1 MQTMFIRMKTAA
13 LAMPLLA
20 SAFLMMPSIQ
30 VNAQTPQEDFKRDI
44 TLSASNYVAYR
55 GPQKKLTPAPKGYK
69 PFYLS
74 HYGRHGSRYMIGSAA
89 YDVPYFSLLK
99 AKQEGKL
106 TAKGEETLQKV
117 KMIREDAK
125 GRDGE
130 LTPLGALQHQGITR
144 RMMERFPE
152 IFAGN
157 TNIEARSTVVIRCI
171 LSMENGLQQMLR
183 INPKLHIFHDASYHD
198 MYYMNQ
204 DDKRLDSLKYCVGR
218 KVVQEEFTKK
228 HDCYSRVMKEL
239 FNDQDWVKQ
248 NIDQR
253 DLNWKLFEMAG
264 AIQGTELRGKVSLYD
279 LFNDDEIYQN
289 WVVSNSWWQMSYG
302 YSPYTG
308 NEQPFSQRNLL
319 RDIIEKADSCIA
331 LQHPGATLRYGHDTM
346 VTPLTCLL
354 DLNGYGAEIKDPEK
368 IASQWF
374 DYKITPMATNLQFV
388 FYRKGDGKNAK
399 AQSDKDILVKVLL
412 NEDEATLPIKSDVAP
427 YYHWSDFKTYCL
439 NKLASYKR

>member
-1 MQTMFIRMKTAA
+1 MNKREILKKATLVLATPW
-13 LAMPLLA
+13 LAMA
-20 SAFLMMPSIQ
+20 QLM
-30 VNAQTPQEDFKRDI
+30 AQTPREDFRRDT
-44 TLSASNYVAYR
+44 TLAASNYVAYR
-55 GPQKKLTPAPKGYK
+55 GPQKSLTPAPKGYK

-74 HYGRHGSRYMIGSAA
+74 SYARHGSRYMIGKSA
-89 YDVPYFSLLK
+89 YDVPYHTLLR
-99 AKQEGKL
+99 AKQEGVL
-106 TAKGEETLQKV
+106 TRKGEETLRKV
-117 KMIREDAK
+117 ALIRENAK

-130 LTPLGALQHQGITR
+130 LTPLGALQHQGIAR

-152 IFAGN
+152 VFAGN

-171 LSMENGLQQMLR
+171 LSMENALQQMLR
-183 INPKLHIFHDASYHD
+183 INPKLHVFHDASYHD

-204 DDKRLDSLKYCVGR
+204 DDRRLDSLKYCVGR
-218 KVVQEEFTKK
+218 KVVQEEFRKK
-228 HDCYSRVMKEL
+228 HDRYDRLMRQL
-239 FNDQDWVKQ
+239 FSDPAWVRQ
-248 NIDQR
+248 NVDQR

-264 AIQGTELRGKVSLYD
+264 AVQGTELRGKVSLYD
-279 LFNDDEIYQN
+279 LFNEEEIYQN

-331 LQHPGATLRYGHDTM
+331 LQHPGATLRFGHDTM

-354 DLNGYGAEIKDPEK
+354 NLNGYGEEISDPEK
-368 IASQWF
+368 IATQWF

-388 FYRKGDGKNAK
+388 FYRNTKEAK
-399 AQSDKDILVKVLL
+399 DVLVKVLL

-427 YYHWSDFKTYCL
+427 YYHWSDFKSYCMEKLETYR
-439 NKLASYKR
+439 K

>member
-1 MQTMFIRMKTAA
+1 MNLFKKQLWLFATA
-13 LAMPLLA
+13 LLA
-20 SAFLMMPSIQ
+20 TSALMSASTIQ
-30 VNAQTPQEDFKRDI
+30 AQTPREDFKRDI

-55 GPQKKLTPAPKGYK
+55 GPQKQLSPAPKGYK

-74 HYGRHGSRYMIGSAA
+74 HYGRHGSRYMIGKAA

-106 TAKGEETLQKV
+106 TPKGEETLRKV
-117 KMIREDAK
+117 ALIREDAK

-130 LTPLGALQHQGITR
+130 LTPLGALQHQGITQ

-152 IFAGN
+152 IFAGK

-171 LSMENGLQQMLR
+171 LSMENGLQAMLR
-183 INPKLHIFHDASYHD
+183 KNPQLHIFHDASYYD

-204 DDKRLDSLKYCVGR
+204 GDKRLDSLKNCIGR
-218 KVVQEEFTKK
+218 KTVQEEFTKK
-228 HDCYSRVMKEL
+228 HDCYDRVMKEL
-239 FNDQDWVKQ
+239 FNDPAWVKQ
-248 NIDQR
+248 NINPR

-279 LFNDDEIYQN
+279 LFNEEEIYQN

-308 NEQPFSQRNLL
+308 NEQPYSQRNLL

-331 LQHPGATLRYGHDTM
+331 LAHPGATLRYGHDTM
-346 VTPLTCLL
+346 VTPLVCLL
-354 DLNGYGAEIKDPEK
+354 NLNGYGEEIKEPEK
-368 IASQWF
+368 IATQWF

-388 FYRKGDGKNAK
+388 FYRKAK
-399 AQSDKDILVKVLL
+399 SDDILVKVLL
-412 NEDEATLPIKSDVAP
+412 NEDEATLPIQSDVAP
-427 YYHWSDFKTYCL
+427 YYHWNDFKAYCQE
-439 NKLASYKR
+439 KLASFNDI

>member
-1 MQTMFIRMKTAA
+1 MNLFKKHLWLFATA
-13 LAMPLLA
+13 LLA
-20 SAFLMMPSIQ
+20 TSALMSASTIQ
-30 VNAQTPQEDFKRDI
+30 AQTPREDFKRDI

-55 GPQKKLTPAPKGYK
+55 GPQKQLSPAPKGYK

-74 HYGRHGSRYMIGSAA
+74 HYGRHGSRYMIGKAA

-106 TAKGEETLQKV
+106 TPKGEETLRKV
-117 KMIREDAK
+117 ALIREDAK

-130 LTPLGALQHQGITR
+130 LTPLGALQHQGITQ

-152 IFAGN
+152 IFAGK
-157 TNIEARSTVVIRCI
+157 TNVEARSTVVIRCI
-171 LSMENGLQQMLR
+171 LSMENGLQQLLR
-183 INPKLHIFHDASYHD
+183 MNPQLHIFHDASYHD

-204 DDKRLDSLKYCVGR
+204 PDKHLDSLKNCIGR
-218 KVVQEEFTKK
+218 KVVQEELTSK
-228 HDCYSRVMKEL
+228 HDNYKRVMEEL
-239 FNDQDWVKQ
+239 FNDPAWVKL
-248 NIDQR
+248 NINQR
-253 DLNWKLFEMAG
+253 DLNHKLYEMAG

-279 LFNDDEIYQN
+279 LFTQDELYDN

-302 YSPYTG
+302 NSPYTG
-308 NEQPFSQRNLL
+308 NVQPYSQRNLL

-331 LQHPGATLRYGHDTM
+331 LPHPGATLRYGHDTM

-354 DLNGYGAEIKDPEK
+354 NLNGYGAEIKDPEK
-368 IASQWF
+368 IATQWF

-388 FYRKGDGKNAK
+388 FYRKAK
-399 AQSDKDILVKVLL
+399 SDDILVKVLL

-427 YYHWSDFKTYCL
+427 YYHWNDFKAYCQE
-439 NKLASYKR
+439 KLASFNDI

>member
-1 MQTMFIRMKTAA
+1 MNLFKKHLWLFATA
-13 LAMPLLA
+13 LLA
-20 SAFLMMPSIQ
+20 TSALMSASTIQ
-30 VNAQTPQEDFKRDI
+30 AQTPREDFKRDI

-55 GPQKKLTPAPKGYK
+55 GPQKQLTPAPKGYK

-74 HYGRHGSRYMIGSAA
+74 HYGRHGSRYMIGKAA

-106 TAKGEETLQKV
+106 TPKGEETLRKV
-117 KMIREDAK
+117 ALIREDAK

-130 LTPLGALQHQGITR
+130 LTPLGALQHQGITQ

-152 IFAGN
+152 IFAGK
-157 TNIEARSTVVIRCI
+157 TNVEARSTVVIRCI
-171 LSMENGLQQMLR
+171 LSMENGLQQLLR
-183 INPKLHIFHDASYHD
+183 MNPQLHIFHDASYHD

-204 DDKRLDSLKYCVGR
+204 PDKRLDSLKNCIGR
-218 KVVQEEFTKK
+218 KVVQEELTSK
-228 HDCYSRVMKEL
+228 HDNYKRVMEEL
-239 FNDQDWVKQ
+239 FNDPAWVKQ
-248 NIDQR
+248 NINQR

-279 LFNDDEIYQN
+279 LFNEEEIYQN

-302 YSPYTG
+302 NSPYTG
-308 NEQPFSQRNLL
+308 NVQPYSQRNLL

-331 LQHPGATLRYGHDTM
+331 LPHPGATLRYGHDTM

-354 DLNGYGAEIKDPEK
+354 NLNGYGAEIKDPEK
-368 IASQWF
+368 IATQWF

-388 FYRKGDGKNAK
+388 FYRKAK
-399 AQSDKDILVKVLL
+399 SDDILVKVLL

-427 YYHWSDFKTYCL
+427 YYHWNDFKAYCQE
-439 NKLASYKR
+439 KLASFNDI

>member
-1 MQTMFIRMKTAA
+1 MNLFKKHLWLFATA
-13 LAMPLLA
+13 LLA
-20 SAFLMMPSIQ
+20 TSALMSASTIQ
-30 VNAQTPQEDFKRDI
+30 AQTPREDFKRDI

-55 GPQKKLTPAPKGYK
+55 GPQKQLSPAPKGYK

-74 HYGRHGSRYMIGSAA
+74 HYGRHGSRYMIGKAA

-106 TAKGEETLQKV
+106 TPKGEEALRKV
-117 KMIREDAK
+117 ALIRENAK

-130 LTPLGALQHQGITR
+130 LTPLGALQHQGITQ

-152 IFAGN
+152 IFAGK

-171 LSMENGLQQMLR
+171 LSMENGLQAMLR
-183 INPKLHIFHDASYHD
+183 KNPQLHIFHDASYHD

-204 DDKRLDSLKYCVGR
+204 GDKRLDSLKNCIGR
-218 KVVQEEFTKK
+218 KVVQEELTSK
-228 HDCYSRVMKEL
+228 HDNYKRVMEEL
-239 FNDQDWVKQ
+239 FNDPAWVKQ
-248 NIDQR
+248 NINPR
-253 DLNWKLFEMAG
+253 DLNHKLYEMAG

-279 LFNDDEIYQN
+279 LFTQDELYDN

-302 YSPYTG
+302 NSPYTG
-308 NEQPFSQRNLL
+308 NVQPYSQRNLL

-331 LQHPGATLRYGHDTM
+331 LPHPGATLRYGHDTM

-354 DLNGYGAEIKDPEK
+354 NLNGYGSEIKDPEK
-368 IASQWF
+368 IATQWF

-388 FYRKGDGKNAK
+388 FYRKAK
-399 AQSDKDILVKVLL
+399 SDDILVKVLL

-427 YYHWSDFKTYCL
+427 YYHWNDFKAYCQE
-439 NKLASYKR
+439 KLASFNDI

>member
-1 MQTMFIRMKTAA
+1 MKTYHILLMAA
-13 LAMPLLA
+13 MVVSMPMA
-20 SAFLMMPSIQ
+20 
-30 VNAQTPQEDFKRDI
+30 AQTPQEDFKRDI

-55 GPQKKLTPAPKGYK
+55 GPQKNLTPVPKGYK

-99 AKQEGKL
+99 AKLEGKL
-106 TAKGEETLQKV
+106 TEKGEETLKKV
-117 KMIREDAK
+117 AMIREDAK

-130 LTPLGALQHQGITR
+130 LTPLGALQHQGITQ

-152 IFAGN
+152 IFAGK
-157 TNIEARSTVVIRCI
+157 TNVEARSTVVIRCI
-171 LSMENGLQQMLR
+171 LSMENGLQAMLR
-183 INPKLHIFHDASYHD
+183 KNPQLQIFHDASYHD

-204 DDKRLDSLKYCVGR
+204 GDKRLDSLKYCIGR
-218 KVVQEEFTKK
+218 KTVQEEFTKK
-228 HDCYSRVMKEL
+228 HDCYDRVMKEL
-239 FNDQDWVKQ
+239 FNDAAWVKQ
-248 NIDQR
+248 NINPR

-279 LFNDDEIYQN
+279 LFNEDEIYQN

-319 RDIIEKADSCIA
+319 RDIIEKADSCIV

-346 VTPLTCLL
+346 VTPLVCLL
-354 DLNGYGAEIKDPEK
+354 NLNGYGEKINDPEK
-368 IASQWF
+368 IAQQWF

-388 FYRKGDGKNAK
+388 FYRKAK
-399 AQSDKDILVKVLL
+399 SDDVIVKVLL

-427 YYHWSDFKTYCL
+427 YYHWTDFRAYCMQKL
-439 NKLASYKR
+439 NSYKR

>member
-1 MQTMFIRMKTAA
+1 MNLFKKHLWLFATA
-13 LAMPLLA
+13 LLA
-20 SAFLMMPSIQ
+20 TSALMSASTIQ
-30 VNAQTPQEDFKRDI
+30 AQTPREDFKRDI

-55 GPQKKLTPAPKGYK
+55 GPQKQLSPAPKGYK

-74 HYGRHGSRYMIGSAA
+74 HYGRHGSRYMIGKAA

-106 TAKGEETLQKV
+106 TPKGEETLRKV
-117 KMIREDAK
+117 ALIREDAK

-130 LTPLGALQHQGITR
+130 LTPLGALQHQGITQ

-152 IFAGN
+152 IFAGK
-157 TNIEARSTVVIRCI
+157 TNVEARSTVVIRCI
-171 LSMENGLQQMLR
+171 LSMENGLQQLLR
-183 INPKLHIFHDASYHD
+183 MNPQLHIFHDASYHD

-204 DDKRLDSLKYCVGR
+204 PDKRLDSLKNCIGR
-218 KVVQEEFTKK
+218 KVVQEELTSK
-228 HDCYSRVMKEL
+228 HDNYKRVMEEL
-239 FNDQDWVKQ
+239 FNDPAWVKL
-248 NIDQR
+248 NINQR
-253 DLNWKLFEMAG
+253 DLNHKLYEMAG

-279 LFNDDEIYQN
+279 LFTQDELYDN

-302 YSPYTG
+302 NSPYTG
-308 NEQPFSQRNLL
+308 NVQPYSQRNLL

-331 LQHPGATLRYGHDTM
+331 LPHPGATLRYGHDTM

-354 DLNGYGAEIKDPEK
+354 NLNGYGAEIKDPEK
-368 IASQWF
+368 IATQWF

-388 FYRKGDGKNAK
+388 FYRKAK
-399 AQSDKDILVKVLL
+399 SDDILVKVLL

-427 YYHWSDFKTYCL
+427 YYHWNDFKAYCQE
-439 NKLASYKR
+439 KLASFNDI

>member
-1 MQTMFIRMKTAA
+1 MKIQSILMTAA
-13 LAMPLLA
+13 LAMSLQMA
-20 SAFLMMPSIQ
+20 
-30 VNAQTPQEDFKRDI
+30 AQTPQEDFKRDI

-55 GPQKKLTPAPKGYK
+55 GPQKNLTPAPKGYK

-74 HYGRHGSRYMIGSAA
+74 HYGRHGSRFMIGSAA
-89 YDVPYFSLLK
+89 YDVPYYSLLK

-106 TAKGEETLQKV
+106 TAKGEETLEKV
-117 KMIREDAK
+117 KMIRGDAK

-130 LTPLGALQHQGITR
+130 LTPLGALQHQGITQ

-152 IFAGN
+152 VFAGK

-171 LSMENGLQQMLR
+171 LSMENGLQAMLR
-183 INPKLHIFHDASYHD
+183 KNPQLQIFHDASYHD

-204 DDKRLDSLKYCVGR
+204 GDKRLDSLKYCIGR
-218 KVVQEEFTKK
+218 KTVQEEFTKK
-228 HDCYSRVMKEL
+228 HDTSARLMTEL
-239 FNDQDWVKQ
+239 FNDPQWVKQ
-248 NIDQR
+248 NINPR

-279 LFNDDEIYQN
+279 LFNEDEIYQN

-354 DLNGYGAEIKDPEK
+354 NLNGYGEEISDPEK
-368 IASQWF
+368 IAQQWF

-388 FYRKGDGKNAK
+388 FYRKAK
-399 AQSDKDILVKVLL
+399 SDDVLVKVLL

-427 YYHWSDFKTYCL
+427 YYHWNDFKAYCIQKL
-439 NKLASYKR
+439 NSYKR

>member
-1 MQTMFIRMKTAA
+1 MRKIILTLGAI
-13 LAMPLLA
+13 LLVGGHV
-20 SAFLMMPSIQ
+20 L
-30 VNAQTPQEDFKRDI
+30 AQTPQEDFKRDV

-117 KMIREDAK
+117 KLIREDAK

-152 IFAGN
+152 IFAGK

-183 INPKLHIFHDASYHD
+183 INPQLNIFHDASYHD

-204 DDKRLDSLKYCVGR
+204 SDKYLDSLEYCVGR
-218 KVVQEEFTKK
+218 KVVQEELTKK
-228 HDCYSRVMKEL
+228 HDCYGRVMEEL

-279 LFNDDEIYQN
+279 LFNEEEIYQN

-302 YSPYTG
+302 FSPYTG
-308 NEQPFSQRNLL
+308 NVRPYSQRNLL

-331 LQHPGATLRYGHDTM
+331 LEHPGATLRYGHDTM

-354 DLNGYGAEIKDPEK
+354 DLNGYGEEIDDPER
-368 IASQWF
+368 IATQWF
-374 DYKITPMATNLQFV
+374 DYKITPMATNIQFV
-388 FYRKGDGKNAK
+388 FYRKSAGKSVSKKNIK
-399 AQSDKDILVKVLL
+399 NQQDNDVLVKVLL

-427 YYHWSDFKTYCL
+427 YYHWSDFKEYCM
-439 NKLASYKR
+439 NKLKSYQR

>member
-1 MQTMFIRMKTAA
+1 MNRMMKTAIA
-13 LAMPLLA
+13 LAMPLLV
-20 SAFLMMPSIQ
+20 STTLM
-30 VNAQTPQEDFKRDI
+30 AQTPQEDFKRDV

-106 TAKGEETLQKV
+106 TAKGEETLKKV
-117 KMIREDAK
+117 ILIRQDAK

-130 LTPLGALQHQGITR
+130 LTPLGALQHQGITK

-152 IFAGN
+152 VFAGK

-171 LSMENGLQQMLR
+171 LSMENGLQQLLR
-183 INPKLHIFHDASYHD
+183 MNPQLHIFHDASYHD

-204 DDKRLDSLKYCVGR
+204 DDKRLDSLKSCVGR
-218 KVVQEEFTKK
+218 KVAQEEFAQK
-228 HDCYSRVMKEL
+228 HDCYRRVMQEL

-248 NIDQR
+248 NINQR
-253 DLNWKLFEMAG
+253 DLSHRLFVMASS
-264 AIQGTELRGKVSLYD
+264 IQGTELRDKVSLYD
-279 LFNDDEIYQN
+279 LFNEDEIYDN
-289 WVVSNSWWQMSYG
+289 WVVTNSQWQLSYG

-331 LQHPGATLRYGHDTM
+331 LEHPGATLRYGHDTM

-354 DLNGYGAEIKDPEK
+354 DLNGYGEEIKNLDD
-368 IASQWF
+368 IAKQWF

-388 FYRKGDGKNAK
+388 FYRKAKKGKAT
-399 AQSDKDILVKVLL
+399 AADAHDDVLVKVLL
-412 NEDEATLPIKSDVAP
+412 NEDEATLPIKTDMAP
-427 YYHWSDFKTYCL
+427 YYHWSDFRTYCL
-439 NKLASYKR
+439 NKLSSYKRK

>member
-1 MQTMFIRMKTAA
+1 MNLFKKHLWLFATA
-13 LAMPLLA
+13 LLA
-20 SAFLMMPSIQ
+20 TSALMSASTIQ
-30 VNAQTPQEDFKRDI
+30 AQTPREDFKRDI

-55 GPQKKLTPAPKGYK
+55 GPQKQLTPAPKGYK

-74 HYGRHGSRYMIGSAA
+74 HYGRHGSRYMIGKAA

-106 TAKGEETLQKV
+106 TPKGEETLRKV
-117 KMIREDAK
+117 ALIREDAK

-130 LTPLGALQHQGITR
+130 LTPLGALQHQGITQ

-152 IFAGN
+152 IFAGK
-157 TNIEARSTVVIRCI
+157 TNVEARSTVVIRCI
-171 LSMENGLQQMLR
+171 LSMENGLQQLLR
-183 INPKLHIFHDASYHD
+183 MNPQLHIFHDASYHD

-204 DDKRLDSLKYCVGR
+204 PDKRLDSLKNCIGR
-218 KVVQEEFTKK
+218 KVVQEELTSK
-228 HDCYSRVMKEL
+228 HDNYKRVMEEL
-239 FNDQDWVKQ
+239 FNDPAWVKQ
-248 NIDQR
+248 NINQR

-279 LFNDDEIYQN
+279 LFNEEEIYQN

-302 YSPYTG
+302 NSPYTG
-308 NEQPFSQRNLL
+308 NVQPYSQRNLL

-331 LQHPGATLRYGHDTM
+331 LPHPGATLRYGHDTM

-354 DLNGYGAEIKDPEK
+354 NLNGYGAGIKDPEK
-368 IASQWF
+368 IATQWF

-388 FYRKGDGKNAK
+388 FYRKAK
-399 AQSDKDILVKVLL
+399 SDDILVKVLL

-427 YYHWSDFKTYCL
+427 YYHWNDFKAYCQE
-439 NKLASYKR
+439 KLASFNDI

>member
-1 MQTMFIRMKTAA
+1 MNLFKKHLWLFATA
-13 LAMPLLA
+13 LLA
-20 SAFLMMPSIQ
+20 TSALMSASTIQ
-30 VNAQTPQEDFKRDI
+30 AQTPREDFKRDI

-55 GPQKKLTPAPKGYK
+55 GPQKQLSPAPKGYK

-74 HYGRHGSRYMIGSAA
+74 HYGRHGSRYMIGKAA

-106 TAKGEETLQKV
+106 TPKGEETLRKV
-117 KMIREDAK
+117 ALIREDAK

-130 LTPLGALQHQGITR
+130 LTSLGALQHQGITQ

-152 IFAGN
+152 IFAGKA
-157 TNIEARSTVVIRCI
+157 NIEARSTVVIRCI
-171 LSMENGLQQMLR
+171 LSMENGLQQLLR
-183 INPKLHIFHDASYHD
+183 MNPQLHIFHDASYHD

-204 DDKRLDSLKYCVGR
+204 PDKRLDSLKNCIGR
-218 KVVQEEFTKK
+218 KVVQEELTSK
-228 HDCYSRVMKEL
+228 HDNYKRVMEEL
-239 FNDQDWVKQ
+239 FNDPAWVKQ
-248 NIDQR
+248 NINPR

-279 LFNDDEIYQN
+279 LFNEEEIYQN

-308 NEQPFSQRNLL
+308 NEQPYSQRNLL

-331 LQHPGATLRYGHDTM
+331 LAHPGATLRYGHDTM
-346 VTPLTCLL
+346 VTPLVCLL
-354 DLNGYGAEIKDPEK
+354 NLNGYGEEIKEPEK
-368 IASQWF
+368 IATQWF

-388 FYRKGDGKNAK
+388 FYRKAK
-399 AQSDKDILVKVLL
+399 SDDILVKVLL

-427 YYHWSDFKTYCL
+427 YYHWNDFKAYCQE
-439 NKLASYKR
+439 KLASFNDI

>member
-1 MQTMFIRMKTAA
+1 MNLFKKHLWLFATA
-13 LAMPLLA
+13 LLA
-20 SAFLMMPSIQ
+20 TSALMSASTIQ
-30 VNAQTPQEDFKRDI
+30 AQTPREDFKRDI

-55 GPQKKLTPAPKGYK
+55 GPQKQLSPAPKGYK

-74 HYGRHGSRYMIGSAA
+74 HYGRHGSRYMIGKAA

-106 TAKGEETLQKV
+106 TPKGEETLRKV
-117 KMIREDAK
+117 ALIREDAK

-130 LTPLGALQHQGITR
+130 LTPLGALQHQGITQ

-152 IFAGN
+152 IFAGK

-171 LSMENGLQQMLR
+171 LSMENGLQQLLR
-183 INPKLHIFHDASYHD
+183 MNPQLHIFHDASYHD

-204 DDKRLDSLKYCVGR
+204 PDKRLDSLKNCIGR
-218 KVVQEEFTKK
+218 KVVQEELTSK
-228 HDCYSRVMKEL
+228 HDNYKRVMEEL
-239 FNDQDWVKQ
+239 FNDPAWVKL
-248 NIDQR
+248 NINQR
-253 DLNWKLFEMAG
+253 DLNHKLYEMAG

-279 LFNDDEIYQN
+279 LFTQDELYDN

-302 YSPYTG
+302 NSPYTG
-308 NEQPFSQRNLL
+308 NVQPYSQRNLL

-331 LQHPGATLRYGHDTM
+331 LPHPGATLRYGHDTM

-354 DLNGYGAEIKDPEK
+354 NLNGYGAEIKDPEK
-368 IASQWF
+368 IATQWF

-388 FYRKGDGKNAK
+388 FYRKAK
-399 AQSDKDILVKVLL
+399 SDDILVKVLL

-427 YYHWSDFKTYCL
+427 YYHWNDFKAYCQE
-439 NKLASYKR
+439 KLASFNDI

>member
-1 MQTMFIRMKTAA
+1 MNLFKKHLWLFATA
-13 LAMPLLA
+13 LLA
-20 SAFLMMPSIQ
+20 TSALMSASTIQ
-30 VNAQTPQEDFKRDI
+30 AQTPREDFKRDI
-44 TLSASNYVAYR
+44 TLSASNYVAYS
-55 GPQKKLTPAPKGYK
+55 GPQKQLSPAPKGYK

-74 HYGRHGSRYMIGSAA
+74 HYGRHGSRYMIGKAA

-106 TAKGEETLQKV
+106 TPKGEETLRKV
-117 KMIREDAK
+117 ALIREDAK

-130 LTPLGALQHQGITR
+130 LTPLGALQHQGITQ

-152 IFAGN
+152 IFAGK

-171 LSMENGLQQMLR
+171 LSMENGLQAMLR
-183 INPKLHIFHDASYHD
+183 KNPQLHIFHDASYHD

-204 DDKRLDSLKYCVGR
+204 GDKRLDSLKNCIGR
-218 KVVQEEFTKK
+218 KTVQEEFTKK
-228 HDCYSRVMKEL
+228 HDCYDRVMKEL
-239 FNDQDWVKQ
+239 FNDPAWVKQ
-248 NIDQR
+248 NINPR

-279 LFNDDEIYQN
+279 LFNEEEIYQN

-308 NEQPFSQRNLL
+308 NEQPYSQRNLL
-319 RDIIEKADSCIA
+319 RDIVEKADSCIA
-331 LQHPGATLRYGHDTM
+331 LPHPGATLRYGHDTM

-354 DLNGYGAEIKDPEK
+354 NLNGYGSEIKDPEK
-368 IASQWF
+368 IATQWF

-388 FYRKGDGKNAK
+388 FYRKAK
-399 AQSDKDILVKVLL
+399 SDDILVKVLL
-412 NEDEATLPIKSDVAP
+412 NEDEATLPIKSDVTP
-427 YYHWSDFKTYCL
+427 YYHWNDFKAYCQE
-439 NKLASYKR
+439 KLASFNDI